1 MNTAGIIHHSE
12 NIPNMMYT
20 DSALMRVWTPS
31 TMSERYFGF
40 VMKSLY
46 KKKSPMM

>member
-1 MNTAGIIHHSE
+1 
-12 NIPNMMYT
+12 MYT
-20 DSALMRVWTPS
+20 DNALMKAWTPS
-31 TMSERYFGF
+31 TMSGRYFSF